1 MDKEQTFWS
10 TATPSTVPMDRA
22 GLAALR
28 LRQLMERAEH
38 IGAVPAE
45 VEKVVDEADDP
56 KAALI
61 DLILLTS
68 LERQEELAKLREE
81 LDKLKLG
88 QLKKLAKDKYK
99 VDEAKV
105 KAALEGDGVKG
116 DLIAQIEREK
126 KLDDW
131 RGKQEDGK
139 EEKKAALIKL
149 IVQKEIETREKQW
162 TDLRNELEPLKLKE
176 LKEKLLELGTD
187 MGKVEQI
194 IDAAEGNPRRAL
206 VSLIVI
212 ATREEKTATDAL
224 RGELKRLRL
233 GELRRRAEE
242 AGVEDEAVNAAID
255 EATDPKG
262 AVLELIMA
270 AEPRVAQAKAAA
282 AAMAVDGALG
292 VTEKEAAAAERAAAE
307 AAARKQFNYYS
318 GVRNHSCSCSCCSGC
333 ACLTLPRLVC
343 VQVEAVIVRG
353 FLGENFN
360 AQCNGRYTPPD
371 EVKAL
376 RAELAAQDMAALKQR
391 AEAEQVVEM
400 FRPFEVVE
408 DRETIMEMIERSKF
422 GAQQQ
427 TTTSSSNTCHRAHV
441 RPYARVWCRRVAAVR
456 ERAGLPPLLPP
467 APAGR
472 ALRRRH
478 SHP

>member
-68 LERQEELAKLREE
+68 LERQEELAKLRDG

-105 KAALEGDGVKG
+105 KVALEGDGVKG

-162 TDLRNELEPLKLKE
+162 TDLRNKLEPLKLKE

-318 GVRNHSCSCSCCSGC
+318 GVRSHSPSPSCCCSGS
-333 ACLTLPRLVC
+333 ACLTPSRLVC
-343 VQVEAVIVRG
+343 VCAGGGCDCAWLPGRELQRAMQRSLHASRRG
-353 FLGENFN
+353 QG
-360 AQCNGRYTPPD
+360 AAGR
-371 EVKAL
+371 AG
-376 RAELAAQDMAALKQR
+376 RAGHGR
-391 AEAEQVVEM
+391 AEAAGGG
-400 FRPFEVVE
+400 
-408 DRETIMEMIERSKF
+408 
-422 GAQQQ
+422 GAGGGDVQ
-427 TTTSSSNTCHRAHV
+427 
-441 RPYARVWCRRVAAVR
+441 
-456 ERAGLPPLLPP
+456 
-467 APAGR
+467 
-472 ALRRRH
+472 ALRGGGGQGDHHGNDRAIQVRCATANH
-478 SHP
+478 LVVKQHMSSRSRSAVCACVVQAGGRGS

>member
-45 VEKVVDEADDP
+45 VEKVVNNADDP

-68 LERQEELAKLREE
+68 LERQEGMAKLRAE
-81 LDKLKLG
+81 LDQLKLG
-88 QLKKLAKDKYK
+88 ELKELAKDKK
-99 VDEAKV
+99 VDDAKV

-131 RGKQEDGK
+131 RGKQDDGK

-149 IVQKEIETREKQW
+149 IVQEEIETREKQW
-162 TDLRNELEPLKLKE
+162 TDLRNELKDLKLKE

-187 MGKVEQI
+187 MGKVDQI

-318 GVRNHSCSCSCCSGC
+318 GVRSHSSSCSGW
-333 ACLTLPRLVC
+333 ACLTMWRLVC
-343 VQVEAVIVRG
+343 GQVEAVIVRG

-376 RAELAAQDMAALKQR
+376 RADLAAQTMEQLKTR
-391 AEAEQVVEM
+391 AEVEQVVEM

-427 TTTSSSNTCHRAHV
+427 TTSSS
-441 RPYARVWCRRVAAVR
+441 RVQHMSSRLRSAVCACVVQ
-456 ERAGLPPLLPP
+456 AG
-467 APAGR
+467 GR
-472 ALRRRH
+472 G
-478 SHP
+478 S